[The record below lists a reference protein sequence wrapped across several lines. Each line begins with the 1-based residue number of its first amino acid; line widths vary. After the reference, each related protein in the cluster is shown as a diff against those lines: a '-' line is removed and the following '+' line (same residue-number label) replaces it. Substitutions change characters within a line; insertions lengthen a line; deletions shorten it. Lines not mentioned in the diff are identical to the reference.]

1 MKIKKN
7 LLKKKSK
14 SFYFASIFLSRN
26 CFTNCSQLYN
36 FCRIVD
42 DIADNNYKNK
52 KFLLKNIYKS
62 VTCPDTCKSKYVSE
76 IKPLIKL
83 NIINKEC
90 LKELIYGVL
99 LDTKKKISILDKS
112 ELINYSYYVAGT
124 VGIMMAK
131 ILNTQN
137 KYAYRYAVDLGIAM
151 QLTNI
156 MRDIIEDANIDRVY
170 YPKKWIKLTSKKILE
185 YNSNTIKT
193 INKAT
198 EQLFELSE
206 IYYKSAF
213 KGVAFLPFRSRFAIL
228 LALFVYRQ
236 IGRKIIKNNFS
247 NLKKREIVSLYEKIL
262 CLLKVFLI
270 FTFNFNTHFK
280 KYQHDKTLHDN
291 INSKTFLKSIIYE
304 QK

>member
-1 MKIKKN
+1 MKVKKN
-7 LLKKKSK
+7 LIKKKSK

-62 VTCPDTCKSKYVSE
+62 VTSPDTFESKYVSE

-156 MRDIIEDANIDRVY
+156 MRDIIEDASIDRVY

-185 YNSNTIKT
+185 NNSNTIKT

-198 EQLFELSE
+198 EKLFELSE

-213 KGVAFLPFRSRFAIL
+213 KGIAFLPFRSRFAIL

>member
-1 MKIKKN
+1 MQVKKN

-62 VTCPDTCKSKYVSE
+62 VASPDTFESKYVSE

-83 NIINKEC
+83 NVINKEC
-90 LKELIYGVL
+90 LKELIYGVI
-99 LDTKKKISILDKS
+99 LDTKKKISISNKS
-112 ELINYSYYVAGT
+112 ELINYAYYVAGT

-156 MRDIIEDANIDRVY
+156 MRDIIEDARMDRVY
-170 YPKKWIKLTSKKILE
+170 YPKVWIKLTSKKILE
-185 YNSNTIKT
+185 NNSSTIKT

-198 EQLFELSE
+198 EKLFELSE

-213 KGVAFLPFRSRFAIL
+213 KGIAFLPFRSRFAIL

-247 NLKKREIVSLYEKIL
+247 NLKKREIVPLYEKVL
-262 CLLKVFLI
+262 CLLKVFFI

-280 KYQHDKTLHDN
+280 KYQHDKTLHAN

-304 QK
+304 Q